1 MNKILLLA
9 FTLIFVDCTISKA
22 ASPTL
27 AGPSGLVLTRTAEIL
42 DTGEHS
48 ATFLGVM
55 DKYEV
60 DKGESVSDTE
70 YIGAFHFLMFEN
82 MELGIVA
89 SMLQPYTENINRSET
104 SYVNGVG
111 KVRLAGGRD
120 LGYGIA
126 ASGYA
131 SLNRYKADSDVSSGE
146 DIYGGEF
153 NVSFFGEWAS
163 LHLAA
168 GAKQDD
174 VRAFTSIST
183 TTFVYA
189 KQKYIT
195 VAVEMTPTPNLSY
208 SLEWMRGKINEK
220 GEWLSGKI
228 YEKVDYE
235 DEDYQMAMISAKYSI
250 NQFTFSAGAGMEIP
264 DKDADPDYDHY
275 KYLLGFTYGYDKPKE
290 APKPA
295 QVPSHVPSASPMT
308 APFNSISQE
317 LDELRGEIENI
328 KNNETKLTEEEALA
342 QPMLEPV
349 VPLETEAMESV
360 EAVEAVS
367 VETST
372 KKSSTP
378 YEYLRVEVINVSGVS
393 GLGEDVAD
401 ILENAGFNVVKVA
414 SLEVSNKS
422 KSFVLHK
429 KAFINE
435 GVMVAR
441 EIPKD
446 QDVLVSKRL
455 SSKVDVRVV
464 VGKDLEFIMNQ

>member
-1 MNKILLLA
+1 MNRILLLA
-9 FTLIFVDCTISKA
+9 LTLIFANCALATA
-22 ASPTL
+22 TTPTL

-48 ATFLGVM
+48 ATFFGIM

-60 DKGESVSDTE
+60 DEGEKFSDTE

-82 MELGIVA
+82 LELGIIA
-89 SMLQPYTENINRSET
+89 SKLQPDTKNLSRSET
-104 SYVNGVG
+104 SYINGVG

-120 LGYGIA
+120 QGYGIA

-131 SLNRYKADSDVSSGE
+131 SLNRYKADPLVSSGE

-163 LHLAA
+163 LHLSA
-168 GAKQDD
+168 GSKQDD
-174 VRAFTSIST
+174 VRTFTSISSSI
-183 TTFVYA
+183 FVYA
-189 KQKYIT
+189 KQNYIT
-195 VAVEMTPTPNLSY
+195 VALEMTPTPNISY

-220 GEWLSGKI
+220 NHI
-228 YEKVDYE
+228 DHVDE
-235 DEDYQMAMISAKYSI
+235 VYQMAMLSAKYSVS
-250 NQFTFSAGAGMEIP
+250 NFTFSAGAGMEIP
-264 DKDADPDYDHY
+264 DSDADPDYDHY
-275 KYLLGFTYGYDKPKE
+275 KYLIGLSYGYDRPKE
-290 APKPA
+290 APKP
-295 QVPSHVPSASPMT
+295 VRTPLASPMT
-308 APFNSISQE
+308 APFNSISKE
-317 LDELRGEIENI
+317 LDALRGEIENI
-328 KNNETKLTEEEALA
+328 KNNKSKLTEGEAIA

-349 VPLETEAMESV
+349 VPVETEAVASV
-360 EAVEAVS
+360 EAVEA
-367 VETST
+367 ETST
-372 KKSSTP
+372 KKGSNP
-378 YEYLRVEVINVSGVS
+378 YEYLRVEVINVSGLA

-401 ILENAGFNVVKVA
+401 ILEDAGFNIVKVE

-422 KSFVLHK
+422 KSFILHK

>member
-1 MNKILLLA
+1 MNRILLLA

-60 DKGESVSDTE
+60 EEGEKVSDTE

-82 MELGIVA
+82 LELGIVA
-89 SMLQPYTENINRSET
+89 SMLQPDTENLNRSET
-104 SYVNGVG
+104 SYINGVG

-120 LGYGIA
+120 HGYGIA

-131 SLNRYKADSDVSSGE
+131 SLNRYKADPLVSSGE

-174 VRAFTSIST
+174 VRAFTLVSS
-183 TTFVYA
+183 TFVYA
-189 KQKYIT
+189 KQKYVT

-208 SLEWMRGKINEK
+208 SLEWMRSTITEK
-220 GEWLSGKI
+220 DNDTHVSEI
-228 YEKVDYE
+228 
-235 DEDYQMAMISAKYSI
+235 YQMAMISAKYSV

-264 DKDADPDYDHY
+264 DKDAAPDYDHY
-275 KYLLGFTYGYDKPKE
+275 KYLLGLTYGYDKPKE

-295 QVPSHVPSASPMT
+295 QVPSHIPSASPMT

-328 KNNETKLTEEEALA
+328 KNNETKLSEEEALA

-349 VPLETEAMESV
+349 VPIETEAVAS
-360 EAVEAVS
+360 VEAVS
-367 VETST
+367 VESST
-372 KKSSTP
+372 KKGSNP
-378 YEYLRVEVINVSGVS
+378 YEYLRVEVINVSGMA

-401 ILENAGFNVVKVA
+401 LLEDAGFNVVKVA

-422 KSFVLHK
+422 KSFILHK

-446 QDVLVSKRL
+446 QDVLVSTRL

>member
-1 MNKILLLA
+1 MNRILLLA
-9 FTLIFVDCTISKA
+9 LTLIFANCTFA
-22 ASPTL
+22 TATTPTI

-48 ATFLGVM
+48 ATFFGIM
-55 DKYEV
+55 DKYEII
-60 DKGESVSDTE
+60 DTEEKITDTE

-82 MELGIVA
+82 LELGIIA
-89 SMLQPYTENINRSET
+89 SKLQPDTENISRSET
-104 SYVNGVG
+104 SYINGVG

-120 LGYGIA
+120 QGYGIA

-131 SLNRYKADSDVSSGE
+131 SLNRYKADPLVSSGE

-174 VRAFTSIST
+174 VREFTNVSS
-183 TTFVYA
+183 TFVYA
-189 KQKYIT
+189 KQNYIT

-208 SLEWMRGKINEK
+208 SLEWMRSSINEK
-220 GEWLSGKI
+220 NNMTH
-228 YEKVDYE
+228 VDE
-235 DEDYQMAMISAKYSI
+235 SYQMAMISAKYSI

-264 DKDADPDYDHY
+264 DKDANPDYDHY
-275 KYLLGFTYGYDKPKE
+275 KYLVGLSYGYDKPKE

-295 QVPSHVPSASPMT
+295 RTPSASPIT
-308 APFNSISQE
+308 APFNSISKE
-317 LDELRGEIENI
+317 LDALRGEIENI
-328 KNNETKLTEEEALA
+328 KNNKSKLTEEEAIA
-342 QPMLEPV
+342 QPMVEPLAPIGTGDEASL
-349 VPLETEAMESV
+349 VPVPV
-360 EAVEAVS
+360 EGS
-367 VETST
+367 ST
-372 KKSSTP
+372 KGSNP
-378 YEYLRVEVINVSGVS
+378 YEYLRVEVINVSGVA
-393 GLGEDVAD
+393 GLGKVVAD
-401 ILENAGFNVVKVA
+401 MLKNGGFNIVKVA
-414 SLEVSNKS
+414 SLKVSNKA
-422 KSFVLHK
+422 KSFILHK
-429 KAFINE
+429 KEFINE

-464 VGKDLEFIMNQ
+464 VGQDLKHLLK